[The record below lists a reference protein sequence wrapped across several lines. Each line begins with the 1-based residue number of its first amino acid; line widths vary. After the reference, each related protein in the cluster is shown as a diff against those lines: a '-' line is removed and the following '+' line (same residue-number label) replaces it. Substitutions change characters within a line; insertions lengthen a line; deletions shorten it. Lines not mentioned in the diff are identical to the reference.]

1 MIASYYI
8 VHSEEYVDYNYHIYK
23 KKATQYQHAHKTIK
37 ESDDNYNKKD
47 KLALIFEWISAK
59 RVSNVIFI
67 FYALLGLF
75 LIFDSRDIFVPL
87 NFGLITFIA
96 PIHMMLLA
104 SASPEDPKVRQVY
117 IWFIPIFVSCIGM
130 VLFRYLLFFQK

>member
-1 MIASYYI
+1 MVASYYI

-23 KKATQYQHAHKTIK
+23 KKATQYQELSKTFH
-37 ESDDNYNKKD
+37 EADDNYDKKD
-47 KLALIFEWISAK
+47 KLALIFEWISVK
-59 RVSNVIFI
+59 RLSNVIFI
-67 FYALLGLF
+67 FYAFLGLL

-87 NFGLITFIA
+87 IFGLITFIA

-104 SASPEDPKVRQVY
+104 SSTPEHPRVREIY
-117 IWFIPIFVSCIGM
+117 ICYIPIFVVCVGM